1 MTHEERAVQLGI
13 DIGHKILSSGR
24 EIAAEEVKKEILK
37 AFNAVRVDAILECQQ
52 AVDNRLTHL
61 RHTI

>member
-13 DIGHKILSSGR
+13 DIAHKILSSGR
-24 EIAAEEVKKEILK
+24 ELAAADVKAEILK
-37 AFNAVRVDAILECQQ
+37 AFVAVRVDAILECQQ
-52 AVDNRLTHL
+52 AVDARLTHL